1 MRAIRKNMYRRS
13 THDGFTLAEVL
24 VAMALGIIV
33 ITVAHSLYTFQHKT
47 FRVQEQV
54 AEAQQNARAALQ
66 MLSRDVVMA
75 GYSTS
80 LSGVA
85 FANATSL
92 TVRVDKK
99 EISFRRYSGAR
110 MGRVA
115 GGPSQP
121 IAENIRSL
129 QFVYIDSGGNPI
141 AYNLDGYIV
150 NPLAIRQIGVSV
162 TATTPVFG
170 EYSSRCTLST
180 FIAPRNL

>member
-1 MRAIRKNMYRRS
+1 MKQMYRGS
-13 THDGFTLAEVL
+13 AQGGFTLTEVL
-24 VAMALGIIV
+24 VAMALAIIV
-33 ITVAHSLYTFQHKT
+33 VTVAHSLYTFQHKT

-54 AEAQQNARAALQ
+54 EEAQQNARAALQ

-80 LSGVA
+80 SSGVA

-92 TVRVDKK
+92 TVRVGLT

-110 MGRVA
+110 IGRVA

-129 QFVYIDSGGNPI
+129 QFVYLDSGGNPI
-141 AYNLDGYIV
+141 AYNFDGYVV
-150 NPLAIRQIGVSV
+150 NPLAIRQIGVRV
-162 TATTPVFG
+162 TAMTPVFS